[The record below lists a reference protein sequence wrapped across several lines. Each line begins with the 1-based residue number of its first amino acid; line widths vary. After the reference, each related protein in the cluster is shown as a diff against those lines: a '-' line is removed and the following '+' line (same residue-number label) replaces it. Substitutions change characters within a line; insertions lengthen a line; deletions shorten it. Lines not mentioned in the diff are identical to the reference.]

1 MSDRLMP
8 IDFRQIN
15 TGQTES
21 STKRTEKTSPTTASG
36 DKSGSDSVDVNAQH
50 DSVELSNKAQ
60 LVQSLISDLSTRPE
74 VNQTRVEQ
82 IRASIASGEFSVSA
96 DQVASKMLA
105 LEVGLR
111 KLS

>member
-15 TGQTES
+15 TGQTDTGARRAEKS
-21 STKRTEKTSPTTASG
+21 SSKAVADENTGT
-36 DKSGSDSVDVNAQH
+36 VNVNAQQ

-60 LVQSLISDLSTRPE
+60 LVQSLISDLSSSPE
-74 VNQTRVEQ
+74 VDQSRVEQ

-96 DQVASKMLA
+96 DKVASKMLA

-111 KLS
+111 KLN

>member
-15 TGQTES
+15 TGQTEAG
-21 STKRTEKTSPTTASG
+21 TKRAEKTSSETVV
-36 DKSGSDSVDVNAQH
+36 DEKSGSVNVSAQQ

-60 LVQSLISDLSTRPE
+60 LVQSLISDLSSQPE
-74 VNQTRVEQ
+74 VDQSRVEQ
-82 IRASIASGEFSVSA
+82 VRSSIASGEFSVSA
-96 DQVASKMLA
+96 DQVANKILA

-111 KLS
+111 ELN